1 MSSPLIGVPSSQ
13 TAACLI
19 LYVTENGLLSFL
31 PVPLPSSV
39 GVPSSTGDGMKLPFS
54 SNVMSL
60 GSTWMSTPQCIQ
72 DEFEHCVIG
81 LRHSGHCSAPRMS
94 VPPFFCVAELEPEPV
109 PVALFLS
116 LLHAAVIS
124 TKLNKRQRRALP
136 RRCRL
141 TYSDLLVGSQ
151 GDAVVTALPGV
162 GVAPWR
168 ASPWVLYTTRTRSGR
183 PLLVRVATSDPN
195 PARRGRRGSSR
206 RPEGP

>member
-1 MSSPLIGVPSSQ
+1 
-13 TAACLI
+13 
-19 LYVTENGLLSFL
+19 
-31 PVPLPSSV
+31 
-39 GVPSSTGDGMKLPFS
+39 
-54 SNVMSL
+54 MSL
-60 GSTWMSTPQCIQ
+60 GSTWTSAPQSIQ

-94 VPPFFCVAELEPEPV
+94 VPPFFCVAELEAEPV

-168 ASPWVLYTTRTRSGR
+168 ASPGC
-183 PLLVRVATSDPN
+183 ATQ
-195 PARRGRRGSSR
+195 RGRGVADHFLSVLRPRTLTSR
-206 RPEGP
+206 VEVVEDPDADRKD